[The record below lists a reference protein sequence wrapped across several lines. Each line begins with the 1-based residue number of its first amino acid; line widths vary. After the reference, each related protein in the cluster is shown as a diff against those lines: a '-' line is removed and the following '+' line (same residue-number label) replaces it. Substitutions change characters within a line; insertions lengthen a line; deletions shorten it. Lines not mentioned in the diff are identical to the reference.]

1 MDRGSNEKGEV
12 HTMAEK
18 KSYDILFLGAGPAGY
33 VGAIRAAQ
41 LGLNVGVIE
50 KDKPGGV
57 CLNIGCIPSK
67 ALIHQAHMYKNLE
80 ALEKLGV
87 KADTSG
93 FDYGKV
99 FKASR
104 AAATKLSKG
113 VAYLLKKNKVEYI
126 EGKGKLAGKGTIEL
140 DSGKTLEAKNI
151 ILAAGSRPIEIPGF
165 EFDGETILSSDHAL
179 MLEKLPKS
187 LLILGGGAIGCE
199 FAYIM
204 NSFGVEVTVV
214 EMMEHLLPAE
224 DKDIVEVL
232 EKSFKKSGITVRT
245 KTKASSVTKKKNTAE
260 VVLSGEDGSEETVQ
274 AKQVL
279 VVVGRKPAADDIGL
293 DSVGI
298 ETEKGF
304 IPVGDYYQT
313 DAEGVFAVGDLTSSP
328 LLAHVASKEAEIAV
342 EYIAEKAGK
351 GEVPEKKAD
360 PLSIPSAVYSEP
372 QVAGFG
378 YTEERAKEE
387 GANFKTAQFPYRGAG
402 KAVAMEEPE
411 GLVKIIFDSETK
423 EIMGARVVGVEAT
436 EIVHELL
443 LARHSEL
450 LPEDIATMVHAHPTV
465 SEAVMEA
472 ARAAEGWAIHI

>member
-1 MDRGSNEKGEV
+1 
-12 HTMAEK
+12 MADK
-18 KSYDILFLGAGPAGY
+18 KAYDILFLGSGPAGY

-41 LGLNVGVIE
+41 LGLQVGVVE

-67 ALIHQAHMYKNLE
+67 ALIHQAHMYRNLGP
-80 ALEKLGV
+80 LEKLGI

-113 VAYLLKKNKVEYI
+113 VSYLLKKNKVEYI
-126 EGKGKLAGKGTIEL
+126 EGTGKLAGKGKVQL
-140 DSGKTLEAKNI
+140 DNGKTLEAKNI
-151 ILAAGSRPIEIPGF
+151 ILATGSRPIEIPGF
-165 EFDGETILSSDHAL
+165 EFDGERVLSSDHAL

-204 NSFGVEVTVV
+204 NSFGVEVTMV

-232 EKSFKKSGITVRT
+232 EKSFKKSGITVKT
-245 KTKASSVTKKKNTAE
+245 KTKASSIKKKKNTAE
-260 VVLSGEDGSEETVQ
+260 VVLSGEDDSEETIE
-274 AKQVL
+274 AEQVL
-279 VVVGRKPAADDIGL
+279 VVVGRKPVNDGIGL

-298 ETEKGF
+298 EPQKGF

-342 EYIAEKAGK
+342 EYIAGK
-351 GEVPEKKAD
+351 TGTEGEGHLPEKKAD

-387 GANFKTAQFPYRGAG
+387 GTGYKTAQFPYRGAG
-402 KAVAMEEPE
+402 KAVAMGEPE
-411 GLVKIIFDSETK
+411 GMVKIIFDPETK
-423 EIMGARVVGVEAT
+423 EIMGARVVGSEAT
-436 EIVHELL
+436 EIIHELL